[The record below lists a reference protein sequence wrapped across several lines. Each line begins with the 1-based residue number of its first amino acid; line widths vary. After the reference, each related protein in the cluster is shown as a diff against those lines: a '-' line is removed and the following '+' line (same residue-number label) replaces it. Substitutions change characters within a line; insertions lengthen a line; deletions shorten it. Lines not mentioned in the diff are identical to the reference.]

1 MKASLNTY
9 ISNLS
14 DNKLDILKEI
24 ILNKYKKFI
33 KFYWLIK
40 PYSDDII
47 NMKYNFS
54 DQNTLDTEVTFN
66 KNIDTTIIESDLN
79 ESDYIVHCEIEKNKM
94 KLTIIYDE

>member
-40 PYSDDII
+40 P
-47 NMKYNFS
+47 
-54 DQNTLDTEVTFN
+54 
-66 KNIDTTIIESDLN
+66 
-79 ESDYIVHCEIEKNKM
+79 
-94 KLTIIYDE
+94 